1 MKEIAEQYV
10 EKLVSKC
17 IEDAESFPLWQSIA
31 PISNELLTYMQKCH
45 AQRTQL
51 TLAQEMARENERLK
65 QRVSELEE
73 LQLLDVHAI
82 CDQRDSYRSECD
94 RLRAENAE
102 LRRYADLLNDELTET
117 CPIAYAHGWRSTRHH
132 AGVEMRLKIGTQD
145 HPLAAMQ
152 TEKEPTK

>member
-82 CDQRDSYRSECD
+82 CDQRDSYEAECD
-94 RLRAENAE
+94 SLRRRVEEFERTIEGLRNNTPDCDACAE
-102 LRRYADLLNDELTET
+102 LLWTGMTFHQHTCGIARPEVVITAIPNQNDGGT
-117 CPIAYAHGWRSTRHH
+117 
-132 AGVEMRLKIGTQD
+132 KI
-145 HPLAAMQ
+145 
-152 TEKEPTK
+152 